1 MKTIKQGYS
10 GSETIELCRL
20 LGIDERSEF
29 DDEVKNKVKIFQK
42 ENDLE
47 VDGIVGFN
55 TWLRLFL
62 VDRDRKFNTG
72 SIQNYDYDW
81 AGKLLDCEPE
91 VIKAVVKVETAG
103 DGGFFEEG
111 KPSIL
116 FEGHIF
122 WKELKKVGIDPEK
135 YSKAYPDIIY
145 PKWDRSKYK
154 GGIKEYDRL
163 EEAIKINREAALK
176 SISMGMFQI
185 MGFNYASCGC
195 KNVEEMWSRSCKSEV
210 EQFALGLK
218 FIDLLGYD
226 KYLQT
231 KDWTEF
237 AKRYN
242 GPEYYKNQYDKKLE
256 IAYRSYL

>member
-1 MKTIKQGYS
+1 MKTIKLGYS
-10 GSETIELCRL
+10 GNEVIELCNL
-20 LGIDERSEF
+20 LKVSKRSEF
-29 DDEVKNKVKIFQK
+29 DEKLRDEVKSFQSK
-42 ENDLE
+42 NNLDS
-47 VDGIVGFN
+47 DGIVGPK

-62 VDRDRKFNTG
+62 NNRVDNSG
-72 SIQNYDYDW
+72 NIQDSDYNW

-91 VIKAVVKVETAG
+91 TLKAVVKVETG
-103 DGGFFEEG
+103 GNGGFFAPG

-122 WKELKKVGIDPEK
+122 WKELKKVGIDPNK
-135 YSKAYPDIIY
+135 YATSHPNIVYS
-145 PKWDRSKYK
+145 KWDRKKYK

-163 EEAIKINREAALK
+163 EEAEKINRSAALK
-176 SISMGMFQI
+176 SISMGMFQL

-195 KNVEEMWSRSCKSEV
+195 SNVEEMWSKSCKSEV
-210 EQFALGLK
+210 EQFALGLE
-218 FIDLLGYD
+218 FIRISGYS

-231 KDWTEF
+231 KDWTGF

-256 IAYRSYL
+256 IAYKSYL